1 MLVTSPSQTVA
12 APESRRC
19 LRTWRSL
26 RRCCHGHKDRKPGDP
41 VVTTD
46 NPFSKEIAMHNHPVI
61 RRSMIAAALTLA
73 FAAVPLS
80 QAVAAQSSEA
90 AAQASDN
97 QTVPDKAADAW
108 ITTKVKTEFGTTKG
122 VSATDINVTTNDGVV
137 TLTGNVDSASEK
149 MNAVRV
155 AQGVKGVKSVDAS
168 ALAITPA
175 ATKHHDRPS
184 SSMSSH

>member
-1 MLVTSPSQTVA
+1 
-12 APESRRC
+12 
-19 LRTWRSL
+19 
-26 RRCCHGHKDRKPGDP
+26 
-41 VVTTD
+41 
-46 NPFSKEIAMHNHPVI
+46 MHNHPVI

-108 ITTKVKTEFGTTKG
+108 ITTKG

-137 TLTGNVDSASEK
+137 TLTGNVGSASEK